1 MPYRPHSV
9 YTSPLAPPPT
19 SGKKR
24 PSAAWFAVGAAMI
37 VVAAVLFG
45 VAMFHFIRDISRTD
59 AVFPAVGSHTVT
71 VPAGTERGL
80 FVHQGQTIPRCEVS
94 DGSGSSLHF
103 RRPAERFTYN
113 QWVAVRVFDT
123 GDGTLVFS
131 CAPGGGGAIRI
142 ASIPSGGDFARLGFL
157 GVLLPLGLGGL
168 GFVVLLV
175 TTILWISRRPG
186 AGTPGA
192 PPGWPAGPQPGYAP
206 APWPPTG
213 PATPPPGVPPTGPP
227 SAPPYAPP
235 SGPPTDWTGPPPGGP
250 AGPPA
255 S

>member
-1 MPYRPHSV
+1 
-9 YTSPLAPPPT
+9 
-19 SGKKR
+19 
-24 PSAAWFAVGAAMI
+24 MI

-94 DGSGSSLHF
+94 DGSGSPLHF

-186 AGTPGA
+186 AGTPG
-192 PPGWPAGPQPGYAP
+192 
-206 APWPPTG
+206 
-213 PATPPPGVPPTGPP
+213 VPPTGPP

-235 SGPPTDWTGPPPGGP
+235 SGPPTDGTGSPPGGP
-250 AGPPA
+250 AGPPP